1 MIGQGGGADD
11 MKAGWALYFRSAN
24 MVMSKHSRSFARMAL
39 GVMMLFGAAGTG
51 LAQPDRL
58 LPPKPVGRT
67 VSPVAVTAQAPAPAA
82 APAVAPA
89 PTPPK
94 EWTGES
100 GSSGH
105 PEMQA
110 SAIRAAAAR
119 FESCVADLWPLAAK
133 RNISRASFD
142 KYTQGLTPD
151 LRIMDLVD
159 AQPEFT
165 KAFWDY
171 LDILVSDARIA
182 GGREILAKHKVIF
195 DKVEKQYG
203 VDRNIITAI
212 WGVESN
218 YGTLGG
224 DRPVLRSTAT
234 LSCIGR
240 RQAYFRDEFLS
251 ALEILHRGDLKP
263 EQLIGSWAG
272 AFGPTQFMPTS
283 FKRYAVDFDGDG
295 RRDVVSSAADLIAST
310 ANNLKKDGWVPSE
323 TWGYEVVV
331 PKNFNYLLADR
342 SKQLTLAEWESHGVK
357 RAGGKPFPRLHEKAY
372 LLVPAGNQGPGFLM
386 LHNFRVIMKYN
397 PAEAYALAIG
407 HLADRL
413 RGGDPF
419 VQAWPRH
426 EPVLTLAERR
436 EMQDLLNRKGF
447 NTGEPNGRLGAKAR
461 AAVRDYQSS
470 IGLVPDGFASATIRA
485 RLRGR

>member
-1 MIGQGGGADD
+1 LEHKADD
-11 MKAGWALYFRSAN
+11 MKGWRAVHLHPVNWLMA
-24 MVMSKHSRSFARMAL
+24 KHSASL
-39 GVMMLFGAAGTG
+39 GRLLLGGMFVIGAPGFG

-58 LPPKPVGRT
+58 RPPAPVGRAAT
-67 VSPVAVTAQAPAPAA
+67 PAAVTAQAPAAA
-82 APAVAPA
+82 APAVAPVA
-89 PTPPK
+89 TPPK

-119 FESCVADLWPLAAK
+119 FESCVAGFWPLAAK

-171 LDILVSDARIA
+171 LDILVSEARIA
-182 GGREILAKHKVIF
+182 GGREILAKHKAIF

-203 VDRNIITAI
+203 VDRHIITSI

-295 RRDVVSSAADLIAST
+295 RRDVVSSTADLIAST
-310 ANNLKKDGWVPSE
+310 ANNLKKDGWVTSE

-331 PKNFNYLLADR
+331 PKGFNYLMADR
-342 SKQLTLAEWESHGVK
+342 SKQLSLAEWEGHGIK
-357 RAGGKPFPRLHEKAY
+357 RAGNRPFPRPHEKAY
-372 LLVPAGNQGPGFLM
+372 LLVPAGSQGPGFLM

-407 HLADRL
+407 LLADRL
-413 RGGDPF
+413 RGGDPL

-426 EPVLTLAERR
+426 EPVLSREERR
-436 EMQDLLNRKGF
+436 ELQELLNRKGF
-447 NTGEPNGRLGAKAR
+447 DTGQPNGRLGAKAR
-461 AAVRDYQSS
+461 AAVRDYQAS
-470 IGLVPDGFASATIRA
+470 IGLVPDGFASATILA
-485 RLRGR
+485 RLRR